1 MSKEHECTGDIMQC
15 IQDEWV
21 AYLDSAASTS
31 ATIEATPDGL
41 GQHEPGAK
49 LDAGKN
55 RLGLVLGDFANA
67 LWSVG
72 EVGTFGANKYT
83 DSGWMSV
90 ENAQSRYMDALFRH
104 ILKYKMGEK
113 VDSDSGLPHL
123 AHAAWNI
130 LALIELGER
139 NE

>member
-1 MSKEHECTGDIMQC
+1 MSKQECTGDV
-15 IQDEWV
+15 WKS
-21 AYLDSAASTS
+21 YLQST
-31 ATIEATPDGL
+31 TLELEPMEETPDGL